1 MTGPDRAA
9 SVPPGSSP
17 TLSEALEPLYR
28 GYLRRLEEMVS
39 RLPAGAAL
47 TERTTRGD
55 DGRLVLGNDGLPLRF
70 DVADGRDGHTWE
82 VHGARPDEPAARA
95 ARAGSLEVRL
105 EPGNWE
111 ELPVV
116 CGFEGEPAADDVEHL
131 AELLRAF
138 AVVAWHGAFS
148 GGRDGR
154 WLRRAH
160 GVRVELRGAELWA
173 VLDLGTCPP
182 SALEALCLALSGY
195 AEERAPLSYLRIGGK
210 A

>member
-1 MTGPDRAA
+1 M
-9 SVPPGSSP
+9 

-39 RLPAGAAL
+39 RLPEGAAL

-55 DGRLVLGNDGLPLRF
+55 DGKLVLGNGGLPVRF
-70 DVADGRDGHTWE
+70 DVADARDGHTWE
-82 VHGARPDEPAARA
+82 VHGARADEPAARE
-95 ARAGSLEVRL
+95 ARAGTVGVRL

-111 ELPVV
+111 ELPVI
-116 CGFEGEPAADDVEHL
+116 CGFAGEPAPEEAEELADL
-131 AELLRAF
+131 FRGFTLF
-138 AVVAWHGAFS
+138 AWHGGFS
-148 GGRDGR
+148 AGREDR

-160 GVRVELRGAELWA
+160 GVRVELRGNELWA

-182 SALEALCLALSGY
+182 AALEALCFALSGY
-195 AEERAPLSYLRIGGK
+195 GEERAPLAYVRIGGK